1 MAGKPP
7 RNDKLK
13 RDTGTL
19 KTIQKLKRKTTVDS
33 EKSFDL
39 DRGSGSK
46 DRRHQINQVKD

>member
-1 MAGKPP
+1 MAGKLT
-7 RNDKLK
+7 RYDKLP

-39 DRGSGSK
+39 DRGSGS
-46 DRRHQINQVKD
+46 RGLRHQINQVKD

>member
-1 MAGKPP
+1 MVGNLT
-7 RNDKLK
+7 RYDKLP

-39 DRGSGSK
+39 DRG
-46 DRRHQINQVKD
+46 RRREPSTPDKPS